1 MKQKKIFTDE
11 EISAMILQKKNQNLA
26 LNQLYAQYYEIMAQY
41 VIRNT
46 GSEDDAADI
55 IQEVML
61 VFVRLIEEGKF
72 RGESTIKSYLYGILK
87 NLWISE
93 IRKRKATNL
102 RHEKYQLK
110 SSPWEAD
117 ISETL
122 SQQENLRFVMELFS
136 QLGEACKTIL
146 TLFYYEELPM
156 KEICEKLEF
165 SSEQVLRNKK
175 YKCLKALTDSVSKSP
190 EISSNLKKALRHE

>member
-1 MKQKKIFTDE
+1 MKQKKLFTDQ
-11 EISAMILQKKNQNLA
+11 EISAMIREKKNQNLA
-26 LNQLYAQYYEIMAQY
+26 LNQLYMQYYEIMTHY
-41 VIRNT
+41 VIKNS
-46 GSEDDAADI
+46 GSEADAADI

-72 RGESTIKSYLYGILK
+72 RGEASIKTYLYSILK

-93 IRKRKATNL
+93 IRKRKATSQ
-102 RHEKYQLK
+102 RHEKYQ
-110 SSPWEAD
+110 SQSNRWESD

-122 SQQENLRFVMELFS
+122 SQQENIHFVMKLFS

-146 TLFYYEELPM
+146 TLFYYEDLPL
-156 KEICEKLEF
+156 KEICVKLEF

-175 YKCLKALTDSVSKSP
+175 YKCLKALTDSVTNSP